1 MDTYLLSPI
10 RKSSSV
16 RTAYYTFKTVNN
28 VYTHI
33 HTRTVH
39 FPDGNGSHCIFIL
52 CFADTYLHFVKIS
65 GNIHSGLERQR
76 RL

>member
-16 RTAYYTFKTVNN
+16 RTAYYPFKTVDN

-39 FPDGNGSHCIFIL
+39 FPNGNGSYRIFIL
-52 CFADTYLHFVKIS
+52 CFTDTVIFTPALKGKGDFNTEIW
-65 GNIHSGLERQR
+65 
-76 RL
+76 